1 MAEDNQADYGI
12 NAPESRTYIWRGSTF
27 ASTFPDRT
35 AARDAHFC
43 LPHLRPS
50 MRVLDCGCGPGSIT
64 VGLADAVRPGEV
76 VGIDMQAAEIARA
89 RALAGNLTVENVR
102 FEVASVYQLPFDDA
116 SFDAVF
122 AHGVLMH
129 LHDPV
134 RALREMRRVLRPAGI
149 VGIRDFELVGVKTP
163 STPVL
168 ERIDELWRRTLEHRG
183 INPVFARHQRWA
195 LCQAGFAR
203 TEALVD
209 IRYAGSAEGTQR
221 AAAQMLD
228 RFQHALVPTALE
240 QGWITEGEGAALCAE
255 LLAWGERP
263 DALAYGCG
271 SSALAWLED
280 DGH

>member
-35 AARDAHFC
+35 AARDAHFF

-76 VGIDMQAAEIARA
+76 VGIDMQAAEIA

-134 RALREMRRVLRPAGI
+134 RALREMRRVLRPPDI

-195 LCQAGFAR
+195 LRQAGFAR

-228 RFQHALVPTALE
+228 RFQHAVVPTALE

-255 LLAWGERP
+255 LLAW
-263 DALAYGCG
+263 
-271 SSALAWLED
+271 LED